1 MANVQVEALS
11 DRELFAI
18 IRDGSPEPVDMRSY
32 PMIAG
37 PKNDGSAWGLIW
49 GPKQTLTKYTWYF
62 KVYLYRLAEPEA
74 AKRGPPRSPCVH

>member
-1 MANVQVEALS
+1 VANVQVEALS

-37 PKNDGSAWGLIW
+37 P
-49 GPKQTLTKYTWYF
+49 
-62 KVYLYRLAEPEA
+62 
-74 AKRGPPRSPCVH
+74 